1 MPIVRFFSNPLMAVI
16 VLGALA
22 SCGEPRAVMLPLQ
35 YPNGAS
41 VTTTTGEP
49 LMAGFQTYGSPM
61 HANATALYEQ
71 AKAPSCATCARIGAV
86 VSEPSNVRQI
96 TGVVGTAAI
105 GSGAVMT
112 GIGVMEYGH
121 AAADGKL
128 KDNITQNST
137 STSGASSKSSSKSSA
152 LAIADD

>member
-1 MPIVRFFSNPLMAVI
+1 MNIVRLFSSSLASVI
-16 VLGALA
+16 ALA
-22 SCGEPRAVMLPLQ
+22 SLTSCGEPRAVMLPLQ

-49 LMAGFQTYGSPM
+49 LMAGYQTYGSPM

-71 AKAPSCATCARIGAV
+71 AKPPTCATCARLGAV

-112 GIGVMEYGH
+112 GIGVMKYGN
-121 AAADGKL
+121 AAEEGKL
-128 KDNITQNST
+128 QDNVTQKT
-137 STSGASSKSSSKSSA
+137 TTTSKSSSVA
-152 LAIADD
+152 VAED